1 MEEKEGY
8 EPMVI
13 EPEAEAPADEEIAP
27 QNQAEVEVEEPQIL
41 TEAEK
46 EQALLVKM
54 AGLLVQSSGPYDAGS
69 RIWYEGERRH
79 NARKKCYGY
88 FKYLVFR
95 AAILAVCY
103 LNM

>member
-1 MEEKEGY
+1 MPLFILIRETSYYLKMEEKEGY

-54 AGLLVQSSGPYDAGS
+54 AGLLIQS
-69 RIWYEGERRH
+69 
-79 NARKKCYGY
+79 
-88 FKYLVFR
+88 
-95 AAILAVCY
+95 
-103 LNM
+103 